1 MKNIQSII
9 ASLILFATLFS
20 CKTDE
25 LAESDSYIFFDK
37 PQPVDVA
44 AIIRFPENFVGIFSL
59 DYLHSLI
66 VQPNRIIKK
75 FVNHHESSL
84 KQLDSLPEFEF
95 KNKIVFERETNLP
108 CKTTFKNDIVYW
120 ETETLDTIFSF
131 DTNETAKIYKSDII
145 LSKEF
150 YGSYVVNILKFA
162 LTSNKYTQLG
172 TRKDFEKINQQLKIP
187 FHANVKNNDTTYVI
201 LSPSR
206 ADFRKLLRMD
216 GFEYDKFYYLK

>member
-1 MKNIQSII
+1 MKITKSII

-37 PQPVDVA
+37 AQPDGVA
-44 AIIRFPENFVGIFSL
+44 AITRFPENHLGTFAI
-59 DYLHSLI
+59 DYSRSI
-66 VQPNRIIKK
+66 TIQPRKIIKR

-84 KQLDSLPEFEF
+84 KLIDSIPEFEYR
-95 KNKIVFERETNLP
+95 NKIIYERETNLP
-108 CKTTFKNDIVYW
+108 CKTTIKNDIVYW

-150 YGSYVVNILKFA
+150 YGSYVVNVLKFN
-162 LTSNKYTQLG
+162 LTSNKYTQFG
-172 TRKDFEKINQQLKIP
+172 TRKDFEKINKQLKIP
-187 FHANVKNNDTTYVI
+187 FHANVENNDTTYVI

-206 ADFRKLLRMD
+206 ANFRKLLRME
-216 GFEYDKFYYLK
+216 GFDYDRFYYFK